1 MQLGDK
7 LALPSFL
14 IIEGH
19 INDAIIVGRPFDVRR
34 NERANA
40 IGAELADEEAHLENH
55 VLARARRG
63 IGGRHAGRQ
72 KPRTQLAQII
82 GDLEGK
88 TVGVA
93 CFFPEIP

>member
-7 LALPSFL
+7 LALPPFL
-14 IIEGH
+14 IVEGYV
-19 INDAIIVGRPFDVRR
+19 NNAIIVGRPLDVWR

-63 IGGRHAGRQ
+63 IGGRHAGWQ
-72 KPRTQLAQII
+72 KARTQLA
-82 GDLEGK
+82 
-88 TVGVA
+88 
-93 CFFPEIP
+93 